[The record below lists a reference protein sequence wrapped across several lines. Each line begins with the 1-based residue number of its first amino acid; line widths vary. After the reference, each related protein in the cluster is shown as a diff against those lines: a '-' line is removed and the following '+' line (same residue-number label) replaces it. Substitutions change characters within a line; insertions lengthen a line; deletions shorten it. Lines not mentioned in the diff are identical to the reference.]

1 VGFRVKVVYASTP
14 EQVEKIQEL
23 IQRFYTVVFPLYFS
37 DAEIKEFE
45 SLSVLHISE
54 SSYDYY
60 FGTLKDAYQVITS
73 LQTLCHILEG
83 SHFNHHYEPLFY
95 KNVET
100 LTEFGLSFPF
110 CFENFSYSKHMKAE
124 NLSIFSRADNQ
135 MLV

>member
-23 IQRFYTVVFPLYFS
+23 IQIFYTDVFPLYFT
-37 DAEIKEFE
+37 DEEIIEFE
-45 SLSVLHISE
+45 QLNVLQLSE
-54 SSYDYY
+54 SSFDY

-100 LTEFGLSFPF
+100 LNEFGLSFPF
-110 CFENFSYSKHMKAE
+110 RFENFSISKHLKAE
-124 NLSIFSRADNQ
+124 NLSVYSRADNQ

>member
-23 IQRFYTVVFPLYFS
+23 ILRFYTDVFPLYFT
-37 DAEIKEFE
+37 DEEIKGFE
-45 SLSVLHISE
+45 RLSVLHISD
-54 SSYDYY
+54 SSFDY

-83 SHFNHHYEPLFY
+83 SHFDHQYEPLFY

-100 LTEFGLSFPF
+100 LNEFGLSFPF
-110 CFENFSYSKHMKAE
+110 SFENFSFSKHIKAE
-124 NLSIFSRADNQ
+124 NLSIYSRADNQ